1 MYMLSRLVSDMQE
14 INVDFQVSKG
24 LSYLEQL
31 EYTQCLVNAAK
42 KRESGIRKSNWLV
55 SFHKESPLVVR
66 KRISLIID
74 NMKIGRK
81 KTAASIF
88 LSTVILGLVVLCPN
102 LIIFEPYSMP
112 MKDVE
117 ESIGGREGGIWGID
131 NKDGTYDLYI
141 GGQYYKSEIEERRV
155 GKECT

>member
-1 MYMLSRLVSDMQE
+1 MTISVEEE

-31 EYTQCLVNAAK
+31 EYTQCLVNTAK
-42 KRESGIRKSNWLV
+42 KRESGIGKSNWLV

-74 NMKIGRK
+74 NMKISRK

-88 LSTVILGLVVLCPN
+88 LSTVIFSLVVLCPN
-102 LIIFEPYSMP
+102 LIIFEPYLSVRQF
-112 MKDVE
+112 DLLLFL
-117 ESIGGREGGIWGID
+117 ID
-131 NKDGTYDLYI
+131 YHRI
-141 GGQYYKSEIEERRV
+141 MME
-155 GKECT
+155 

>member
-1 MYMLSRLVSDMQE
+1 MYMLSRLVSNMQE

-42 KRESGIRKSNWLV
+42 KREFGIGKSNWLV

-74 NMKIGRK
+74 NMKISRK

-88 LSTVILGLVVLCPN
+88 LSAVILSLVVLCPN

-131 NKDGTYDLYI
+131 NKDGTYDL
-141 GGQYYKSEIEERRV
+141 
-155 GKECT
+155 